1 MMTRKQFK
9 QAIKLIKKLH
19 KQNFK
24 LHKVGFD
31 LDEGKYPI
39 TSTAYKIIDLM
50 FVSHYDTIKS
60 DHINWFIYETD
71 CGKTNNTV
79 EINGK
84 QYTVATINDFYT
96 LFLID

>member
-1 MMTRKQFK
+1 
-9 QAIKLIKKLH
+9 
-19 KQNFK
+19 
-24 LHKVGFD
+24 
-31 LDEGKYPI
+31 
-39 TSTAYKIIDLM
+39 M
-50 FVSHYDTIKS
+50 FISHYDTIKS